1 MTGSGHE
8 TKKIMCINADLQV
21 AQLIGTVFNDSPIV
35 KKLGSKGVYTSTST
49 WLKIAVLHLLQ
60 TEPSAEKLSKL
71 YESCKSDSQLLPVLT
86 GEVKL
91 GS

>member
-21 AQLIGTVFNDSPIV
+21 AQLIGKVFNDSPIV
-35 KKLGSKGVYTSTST
+35 KKLGSKGEYTSTST

-71 YESCKSDSQLLPVLT
+71 YESCKSDSLLLPVLT

-91 GS
+91 GK